1 MLVERRCAEDE
12 MRDDIVTTDGRLIP
26 TFDELQE
33 INDEPTVDFE
43 KLRYSGR
50 TTTTE
55 RGCCSRP
62 R

>member
-33 INDEPTVDFE
+33 INDDPTVDFE
-43 KLRYSGR
+43 NSDIPEDDDDRAGVL
-50 TTTTE
+50 
-55 RGCCSRP
+55 
-62 R
+62 